1 MTSLALFALGTW
13 IAAKITQVIM
23 VSADPAIKPPE
34 VTEGA
39 SEKNFNI
46 ALATTE
52 NSDTLST

>member
-1 MTSLALFALGTW
+1 MGLALFALGTT
-13 IAAKITQVIM
+13 IAATITRVIM

-34 VTEGA
+34 VREAA
-39 SEKNFNI
+39 SKKNFNI